1 MSGYIPSLK
10 KITEHVASIELRRPE
25 SANRLEIEDLAK
37 VEEYVRICENDPKVR
52 VIIFSSQGKYFS
64 AGLDFKELKN
74 IAIRKT
80 NNERAE
86 SDLERTANIVANT
99 KLITI
104 ASIQGPI
111 FGGATDL
118 VLACDLRIG
127 SFESSAQMPA
137 AKIGLPL
144 YPSAIERYVSNL
156 GLTHAKRL
164 ILTGVSVSAE
174 ELLKIGFLSELVSA
188 SNLQDRAFQLAK
200 MVSEFPF
207 EPVSAMKKYI
217 NSIETLEIGDRDQS
231 RQDLFDSFDGAK
243 IFERINNNRK
253 PK

>member
-1 MSGYIPSLK
+1 MSGDIPSLK
-10 KITEHVASIELRRPE
+10 KITDHVASIELRRPE
-25 SANRLEIEDLAK
+25 SANRLEIEDLN
-37 VEEYVRICENDPKVR
+37 EIESHVRICESDPKVK
-52 VIIFSSQGKYFS
+52 VIILSSQGKYFS

-74 IAIRKT
+74 ISIRKT
-80 NNERAE
+80 NIDE
-86 SDLERTANIVANT
+86 SHLERTANIVANT

-144 YPSAIERYVSNL
+144 YSSAIERYVFNL
-156 GLTHAKRL
+156 GLAQAKRL
-164 ILTGVSVSAE
+164 LLTGVSVSAE
-174 ELLKIGFLSELVSA
+174 ELLKIGFLSELVSGN
-188 SNLQDRAFQLAK
+188 NLQDRAFQLAE

-207 EPVSAMKKYI
+207 EPLSAMKKYI
-217 NSIETLEIGDRDQS
+217 NSIEIFDMDERS
-231 RQDLFDSFDGAK
+231 RSKQGLSDSFDGEK
-243 IFERINNNRK
+243 IYERINNIRNFK
-253 PK
+253 

>member
-1 MSGYIPSLK
+1 MSGYLPSLT
-10 KITEHVASIELRRPE
+10 KITEHVASIELRRPD
-25 SANRLEIEDLAK
+25 SANRLEIEDLN
-37 VEEYVRICENDPKVR
+37 EIETHVRICELDPNVR

-64 AGLDFKELKN
+64 SGLDFKELRN
-74 IAIRKT
+74 ITVKKT
-80 NNERAE
+80 SIGDDE

-231 RQDLFDSFDGAK
+231 RQDLSDSFDGAK